1 MTEKTA
7 STHTD
12 TPLAN
17 DATNQSS
24 ESVVGASAGGRVG
37 GDVGSGTTPP
47 QTNRYGAVVASI
59 IAIALLLGFW
69 FWRSIGSGSGAEE
82 YPLSWFIIIAAILGS
97 LVNEPFRQGEPHQ
110 YTYGWIAAYISWKSA
125 VSVVFAFLLYLM
137 AIGGLIGGDMF
148 PHFVQAKLADG
159 VHWSMTNFVT
169 AVKPE
174 SYKDVA
180 KILVWSF
187 IAGYSEKFVPNLIG
201 QILKTSEGKA
211 ENGNV

>member
-7 STHTD
+7 STQND
-12 TPLAN
+12 TPFAG
-17 DATNQSS
+17 DVTNQTSGS
-24 ESVVGASAGGRVG
+24 EQGD
-37 GDVGSGTTPP
+37 GDVGPGAAPP
-47 QTNRYGAVVASI
+47 HTNRYSAVVASI
-59 IAIALLLGFW
+59 IAIALLLGLW

-82 YPLSWFIIIAAILGS
+82 YPVSWFIIIAAILGS
-97 LVNEPFRQGEPHQ
+97 IVNEPFRQGEPHQ
-110 YTYGWIAAYISWKSA
+110 YTYGWIAAYIFWKSA

-148 PHFVQAKLADG
+148 PHFVQTPLVDG
-159 VHWSMTNFVT
+159 AHWNMTNFVT

-211 ENGNV
+211 EK